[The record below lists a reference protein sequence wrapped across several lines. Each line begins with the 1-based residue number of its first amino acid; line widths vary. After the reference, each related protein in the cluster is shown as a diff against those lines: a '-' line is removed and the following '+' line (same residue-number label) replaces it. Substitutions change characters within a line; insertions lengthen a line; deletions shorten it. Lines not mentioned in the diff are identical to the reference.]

1 MFQVSTLLLDVVN
14 TLPISTVVIA
24 IIITATVIF
33 ILIIVV
39 WENCQL
45 S

>member
-1 MFQVSTLLLDVVN
+1 MPQVSTLSREVVN
-14 TLPISTVVIA
+14 TLPNSAVVVA
-24 IIITATVIF
+24 IINTATVVF
-33 ILIIVV
+33 ILTIVV